1 MRFSVLFAIALL
13 SAGPVLAQQ
22 QRIDPKDL
30 KAPPKLPEMAGPSNV
45 AGTMAQVS
53 DENILL
59 LDLSTGGRVKIVMRP
74 DVAPKHVERIKTLVR
89 EGFYDGTV
97 FHRVIDGFM
106 AQGGDP
112 TATGQ
117 GGSKLPDLKAEFN
130 DLPHVRGAV
139 AMARAQ
145 GDDSANSQFYL
156 VLMPV
161 LRLDRGAELRLLDD
175 VTGEWAA
182 EIAEVGRRRVTVR
195 VGGMIRGRETV
206 PDLWL
211 LTAPIRPERFEWIV
225 EKATELGAA
234 RIRLVTTARTQPQ
247 HLRLDRLDAIAEE
260 SAEQTGRMDV
270 PAVDRPEKLDAL
282 LIGWDPARRLMFC
295 DETGG
300 APAIGAVQAAGGG
313 SWAIL
318 IGPEGGFTPEE
329 RDHLRALPFTTAVSL
344 GPRVLRADTAAT
356 TALTLWQAAVGDW
369 DR

>member
-1 MRFSVLFAIALL
+1 MIRLHIPQPLAPGAALAPTLDQSRYLTQVMR
-13 SAGPVLAQQ
+13 
-22 QRIDPKDL
+22 L
-30 KAPPKLPEMAGPSNV
+30 KA
-45 AGTMAQVS
+45 
-53 DENILL
+53 
-59 LDLSTGGRVKIVMRP
+59 
-74 DVAPKHVERIKTLVR
+74 
-89 EGFYDGTV
+89 
-97 FHRVIDGFM
+97 
-106 AQGGDP
+106 
-112 TATGQ
+112 
-117 GGSKLPDLKAEFN
+117 
-130 DLPHVRGAV
+130 
-139 AMARAQ
+139 
-145 GDDSANSQFYL
+145 
-156 VLMPV
+156 
-161 LRLDRGAELRLLDD
+161 GAELHVFNGRD
-175 VTGEWAA
+175 GEWRCAV
-182 EIAEVGRRRVTVR
+182 AEVLKKGVVLRAEEQVRAQVTPPDVQLL
-195 VGGMIRGRETV
+195 IATV
-206 PDLWL
+206 KKAALEF
-211 LTAPIRPERFEWIV
+211 AV

-329 RDHLRALPFTTAVSL
+329 RDRLLALPFTTGVSL